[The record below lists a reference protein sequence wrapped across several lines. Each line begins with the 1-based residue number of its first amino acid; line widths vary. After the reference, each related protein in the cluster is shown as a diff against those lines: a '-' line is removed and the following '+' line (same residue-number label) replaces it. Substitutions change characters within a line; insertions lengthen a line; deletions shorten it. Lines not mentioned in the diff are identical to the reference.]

1 MSELVWNET
10 HTINTQ
16 HSYCYCGKDR
26 SLLEIALQCRR
37 CRNWFHAECTTI
49 TNPPDILF
57 ATNYIFVCRNCNESQ
72 AETYERTTAGW
83 KDICSTTIANLTL
96 EEILCKIGTYN
107 EAIFESK
114 NAALMREWHP
124 EQHYFNKKQIIP
136 YVDKHWNSLCTERAR
151 TTTWWA
157 TLGSCLYSSKDAF
170 VALDE
175 KQRSAASDFQLSDI
189 NLWHVRPTFQNGSKA
204 PSTTTA
210 ASAAA
215 TLNARITKENSHKR
229 KEQELNGL
237 DDIKRRSATP
247 PTPSPPRSSSPV
259 PFTPNTVPAVF
270 PSGTANTDHPFNRFG
285 FKYTPCEP
293 SILPLVAYQQA
304 ENSLGGCTISISDK
318 SSYLSVAKDGLTVTT
333 DKGFRMCRAN
343 VGVKEGNWFWEARI
357 QAAAGAT
364 ESDGPH
370 VRLGWARREACLNA
384 PVGYDGYSY
393 GYRDKTGDRLFC
405 SRPEK
410 YGEPFQTGDVIGLYI
425 SLPPKSRDSFKSAS
439 RRRIPIAYKDHLWFE
454 EKDYRPSKE
463 MEALADPYR
472 KEKEDDYEPKVLS
485 GSSITVYKNG
495 VNQGVMFS
503 DLFDFEDFGRL
514 PETIL
519 AKRAKKKRKHK
530 KDAVSHGNPQEFDT
544 SGHQHWTDDPPVEDD
559 GSLGYYPA
567 VSVFKGGVV
576 TCNFGPQFQYPP
588 VDQME
593 EWKPFCQRY
602 SEYMTEECVWD
613 LLDEISRSF
622 RQQKGEKH

>member
-1 MSELVWNET
+1 MTVSPPF
-10 HTINTQ
+10 IG
-16 HSYCYCGKDR
+16 CK
-26 SLLEIALQCRR
+26 
-37 CRNWFHAECTTI
+37 NWFHADCTTI
-49 TNPPDILF
+49 SNPPDILF
-57 ATNYIFVCRNCNESQ
+57 ATNYIFVCRNCNDSH

-83 KDICSTTIANLTL
+83 KDICSTTIANLVL
-96 EEILCKIGTYN
+96 EEILCKIGTDN

-114 NAALMREWHP
+114 NAALMQEWHP

-175 KQRSAASDFQLSDI
+175 KQRSAASDFQLSDT
-189 NLWHVRPTFQNGSKA
+189 NLWHVRPIFQHGNKA
-204 PSTTTA
+204 PSSTTRT
-210 ASAAA
+210 
-215 TLNARITKENSHKR
+215 TKESNNKR
-229 KEQELNGL
+229 KESEANGL
-237 DDIKRRSATP
+237 DDTERRSATP

-270 PSGTANTDHPFNRFG
+270 PSGTTNTDHPFNRFG

-304 ENSLGGCTISISDK
+304 ENSLGCSTISISDK

-333 DKGFRMCRAN
+333 EKGFRMCRAN

-405 SRPEK
+405 SRPER
-410 YGEPFQTGDVIGLYI
+410 YGEPFQTGDVIGFYI
-425 SLPPKSRDSFKSAS
+425 SLPPKSKDNFKSAS

-472 KEKEDDYEPKVLS
+472 KDKEDDYEPKILS
-485 GSSITVYKNG
+485 GSYITVYKNG

-530 KDAVSHGNPQEFDT
+530 KDNGDNANLQEFDT
-544 SGHQHWTDDPPVEDD
+544 VGHQHWTDDPPVEDD

-593 EWKPFCQRY
+593 DWKPFCQRY

-622 RQQKGEKH
+622 RQQQKKV